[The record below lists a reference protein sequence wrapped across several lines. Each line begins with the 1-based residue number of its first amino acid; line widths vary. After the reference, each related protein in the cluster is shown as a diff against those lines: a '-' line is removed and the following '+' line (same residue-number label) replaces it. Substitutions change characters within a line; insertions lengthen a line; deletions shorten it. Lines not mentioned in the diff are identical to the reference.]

1 MSYRTVLPVDP
12 SLMDLYG
19 MAVYPS
25 MGLRWALPF
34 TVVMKKLCLVINPIA
49 GMGGKVGLKGTDGVV
64 EEAVL
69 RGALPG
75 ASDRAQEALSRLKE
89 AFTRHR
95 LKEKVIWFTAGGPMG
110 EEVLRSMEVE
120 GWEVRTLLHPSE
132 KTTSSDTVELVRLA
146 VSEGVDLIVFCGGDG
161 TARDVFGTAGSIP
174 ILGIPSG
181 VKMHSG
187 VFALDPYTAGELL
200 EFYIRGEMTTG
211 EGEIMDLD
219 EDRYRKGEWNI
230 RLFGTAN
237 TLYEP
242 TFIQTGKFMVA
253 EQDVS
258 TILDEIADDIAERI
272 EGEPGSLFILG
283 PGGTLSAIG
292 ERLGI
297 DKTHLGV
304 DIVRGKMLIGKDL
317 GESDI
322 ISMIDSEGNGRRIY
336 LVVSPIGGQGFFLG
350 RGNLQIGPEVIKRV
364 GIKNIIIV
372 SALQKLDRTPHLS
385 VDTGDHS
392 LDLELKK
399 EGSYKVL
406 TGYRTY
412 RMKQIK

>member
-1 MSYRTVLPVDP
+1 
-12 SLMDLYG
+12 
-19 MAVYPS
+19 
-25 MGLRWALPF
+25 MGLWWTRAF
-34 TVVMKKLCLVINPIA
+34 TVTMKKLCLVVNPIA

-64 EEAVL
+64 DEAL
-69 RGALPG
+69 QRGASP
-75 ASDRAQEALSRLKE
+75 RAPERALEALSRLKE
-89 AFTRHR
+89 AYTRHR
-95 LKEKVIWFTAGGPMG
+95 LKEGVTWFTAEGVMGG
-110 EEVLRSMEVE
+110 EVLRSMEVE
-120 GWEVRTLLHPSE
+120 GWQVSTLLHPSE
-132 KTTSSDTVELVRLA
+132 RTTSSDTAQLVRLA
-146 VSEGVDLIVFCGGDG
+146 VSEGVELIVFCGGDG
-161 TARDVFGTAGSIP
+161 TARDVFEAAGSTP
-174 ILGIPSG
+174 IFGIPSG

-230 RLFGTAN
+230 RLFGVAN

-258 TILDEIADDIAERI
+258 TIWDEIADDISERMD
-272 EGEPGSLFILG
+272 EEPRSIFILG
-283 PGGTLSAIG
+283 PGGTLAAIG
-292 ERLGI
+292 DRIGI

-304 DIVRGKMLIGKDL
+304 DVVRGKQLVGKDV
-317 GESDI
+317 GEAEM
-322 ISMIDSEGNGRRIY
+322 ISILDNAEDDSKKY

-350 RGNLQIGPEVIKRV
+350 RGNLQLSPEVIRRV
-364 GIKNIIIV
+364 GIRNIIIV
-372 SALQKLDRTPHLS
+372 SAPQKLDRTPFLG

-392 LDLELKK
+392 LDLELKN

-412 RMKQIK
+412 RLKKVR